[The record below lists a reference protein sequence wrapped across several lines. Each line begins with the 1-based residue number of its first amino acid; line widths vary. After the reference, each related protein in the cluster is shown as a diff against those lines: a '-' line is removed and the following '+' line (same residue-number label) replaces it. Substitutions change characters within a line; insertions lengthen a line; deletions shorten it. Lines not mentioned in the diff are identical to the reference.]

1 MVKRC
6 FLPGKGCL
14 SDRDRR
20 GDIGEIAA
28 AVATEPEEGRIHL
41 TAARTDAP

>member
-6 FLPGKGCL
+6 FLPDRGCL
-14 SDRDRR
+14 SYGNRV
-20 GDIGEIAA
+20 GDINEIAA
-28 AVATEPEEGRIHL
+28 AVAAESEEGRIHL